1 MKKIYARNNWIG
13 SCKRSMEGIRWK
25 KKQPNVSGSWCL
37 WVNQQYCRTLWN
49 VWKSESENIAVNKVM
64 QSMTY
69 LPRRCW
75 QTDRRTDTGHRNDT
89 VHRYQHQHITCHA
102 RKKTRWWQRENVT
115 TVNVLSQTFRCCWW
129 KKIKRAWT
137 CKFASGNFAVKSLG
151 KNIGKI
157 WPLYLTVQ
165 VNRVF
170 FETASHF
177 GLFLSSST
185 RVSWCINPKEG
196 DQTRIC
202 VWS

>member
-1 MKKIYARNNWIG
+1 MQKKHGRYPMEK
-13 SCKRSMEGIRWK
+13 KR
-25 KKQPNVSGSWCL
+25 PNVNGSWCL
-37 WVNQQYCRTLWN
+37 WANQQYCRTLWN

-89 VHRYQHQHITCHA
+89 VHRYQHQNITCHA
-102 RKKTRWWQRENVT
+102 RKEQDDGSGKTSRQWM
-115 TVNVLSQTFRCCWW
+115 CCHKHFDVADE
-129 KKIKRAWT
+129 KKLKELERAN
-137 CKFASGNFAVKSLG
+137 FASGNFAVKSLG

-177 GLFLSSST
+177 GLFLWSST